1 MTWRGLAAG
10 AATVLVAAGCAG
22 GGGQSGGPATGPPPP
37 PAPAFTA
44 AHPAGLRKPWVT
56 TSGSQFVDQNG
67 KPVLLRGV
75 NMSVGQAALAP
86 AAAALGA
93 NFVRI
98 HVGWDSIEPQPPL
111 HGRYRWDTH
120 VLAQLDD
127 EVKAFQRLHVNVLI
141 DYHQFHWSPYFAQ
154 ATCKE
159 GKAVCRASGVPAW
172 FYAGGRF
179 AAKKSGVSQAEAAF
193 WSTESSLSQGY
204 YAAFVSMMAA
214 RYARYPNVVGYE
226 LFNEPHPGR
235 LGDTTDA
242 TDTMLR
248 WQAGMRAAIRKVDPT
263 RTVFIMCRGGGEGV
277 GTASLAPF
285 GSLTHLALDWHDYF
299 NGLSGGLDA
308 AGDNWVPS
316 WTATHNQAT
325 ASYTGSEQAQARVL
339 GVPLERT
346 RKWGIPLLVGEWG
359 IHSGTP
365 GAAEYQTQMLDLFA
379 KDKVSWARWVLTG
392 GGFGLLSK
400 DGAPTAEADQL
411 KAALLVSP

>member
-1 MTWRGLAAG
+1 VSGRGLAAV
-10 AATVLVAAGCAG
+10 AAALLVAAGCAG
-22 GGGQSGGPATGPPPP
+22 GGAQSGGTTTGPPPP
-37 PAPAFTA
+37 PAPPLTA
-44 AHPAGLRKPWVT
+44 AHATGLRKPWVT
-56 TSGSQFVDQNG
+56 TAGNRFVDQQG
-67 KPVLLRGV
+67 KAVLLRGV

-98 HVGWDSIEPQPPL
+98 HIGWDSIEPQPPL

-120 VLAQLDD
+120 VLDQLDQ

-154 ATCKE
+154 ATCKA
-159 GKAVCRASGVPAW
+159 GKTVCRASGVPAW
-172 FYAGGRF
+172 FYAGGRYPDTR
-179 AAKKSGVSQAEAAF
+179 SGESQAQAAF
-193 WSTESSLSQGY
+193 WTTEASLSQGY
-204 YAAFVSMMAA
+204 YDAFVSMMAA
-214 RYARYPNVVGYE
+214 RYGRYPNVVGYE
-226 LFNEPHPGR
+226 IFNEPHPGK

-242 TDTMLR
+242 TNTMLR
-248 WQAGMRAAIRKVDPT
+248 WQAGIRAAIRKVDPT

-299 NGLSGGLDA
+299 NGLSGGLDST
-308 AGDNWVPS
+308 GDNWVPS

-325 ASYTGSEQAQARVL
+325 ASYTGSEQSQAGVL
-339 GVPLERT
+339 QVPLERT

-379 KDKVSWARWVLTG
+379 KYKVSWTRWVLTG

-400 DGAPTAEADQL
+400 DGTPTAEADQL
-411 KAALLVSP
+411 KAALSVSP